1 MSYVLCVCFSYM
13 FNNLNL
19 NGIFICIG
27 NYDFISFCKTRFIV
41 LEIMLCFINQLEELR
56 NKIKHL

>member
-1 MSYVLCVCFSYM
+1 MFYVCFFSYM

-27 NYDFISFCKTRFIV
+27 NYDFILFCKTRFIV
-41 LEIMLCFINQLEELR
+41 LEIMLCL
-56 NKIKHL
+56 

>member
-1 MSYVLCVCFSYM
+1 MFYVCVFFSYM

-27 NYDFISFCKTRFIV
+27 NYFISFCKTRFIV
-41 LEIMLCFINQLEELR
+41 LEIMLCL
-56 NKIKHL
+56 

>member
-1 MSYVLCVCFSYM
+1 MSYVLCVFFSYM

-27 NYDFISFCKTRFIV
+27 NYDFILFCKTRFIV
-41 LEIMLCFINQLEELR
+41 LEIMLCL
-56 NKIKHL
+56 

>member
-1 MSYVLCVCFSYM
+1 MFYVFFFSYM

-41 LEIMLCFINQLEELR
+41 LEIMLCL
-56 NKIKHL
+56 